1 MTRLTDHLIVISFD
15 CLSAL
20 DFPVLEE
27 LPHFRKLLKKASV
40 CRNVETIYPSVTY
53 PCHTSIVTG
62 NYPNRHGVV
71 TNTLLQPGRESPD
84 WYWRRRHVKGTTLYD
99 EAKKAG
105 MSTAALLWPV
115 TARAK
120 IDYHMPEIFANR
132 PWHHQIPVSLLNG
145 GIGYQLAL
153 HKRFGHLRNGLAQP
167 QLDDFVTE
175 SVVHTIRT
183 KRPNLMLV
191 HLVDLDSQRHHHG
204 FSSSEAH
211 DAIRRHDVRLGKIVA
226 ALKDSGIYDCA
237 TIIALG
243 DHSALDHTKVVKL
256 NVLFKENGL
265 IQLNKKGKVMD
276 WRAYCKSND
285 GSAYIYLKDQKDVRT
300 KESVKALLHSL
311 TMDEKNGVEFVLEG
325 DEARR
330 RGADEQ
336 AAFMI
341 EARRGYYFT
350 EHLAGEYIDLIT
362 AKNVK
367 SGKYT
372 RASHGYSPDKEQYK
386 TVFIATGKG
395 IKPNVDIKS
404 MKLVDEGP
412 TLAHLLGL
420 SLGQTDGR
428 VIEECIET

>member
-20 DFPVLEE
+20 DFQMLED
-27 LPHFRKLLKKASV
+27 LPHFRELLKNAAV
-40 CRNVETIYPSVTY
+40 CNNVETVYPSVTY

-62 NYPNRHGVV
+62 NYPKQHGVV

-84 WYWRRRHVKGTTLYD
+84 WYWHRRHVKGTTLYD

-115 TARAK
+115 TAKAK

-132 PWHHQIPVSLLNG
+132 SWQHQIPVSLLNG
-145 GIGYQLAL
+145 SIGYQLSMD
-153 HKRFGHLRNGLAQP
+153 KRFGHLRNGLAQP

-175 SVVHTIRT
+175 SVVHTI
-183 KRPNLMLV
+183 KAKKPDLMLI
-191 HLVDLDSQRHHHG
+191 HLVDLDSQRHQHG
-204 FSSSEAH
+204 FSSDEAH

-226 ALKDSGIYDCA
+226 ALKDSGIYDHA

-256 NVLFKENGL
+256 NVLFKDSGL
-265 IQLNKKGKVMD
+265 IQLNKNGKVKD
-276 WRAYCKSND
+276 WKAYCKSND
-285 GSAYIYLKDQKDVRT
+285 GSAYIYLKDQEDVRT
-300 KESVKALLHSL
+300 KERVKALLHSL
-311 TMDEKNGVEFVLEG
+311 LINKENGIEFVLDG
-325 DEARR
+325 KEAGH

-341 EARRGYYFT
+341 EACRGYCFT
-350 EHLAGEYIDLIT
+350 EHLDGAYIDLIT
-362 AKNVK
+362 AEDVEQ
-367 SGKYT
+367 GKYAH
-372 RASHGYSPDKEQYK
+372 ASHGYSPDKEKYK

-395 IKPNVDIKS
+395 IKSNVDIKS
-404 MKLVDEGP
+404 MRLIDEGP
-412 TLAHLLGL
+412 TFAHLLGL
-420 SLGQTDGR
+420 SLGQTDGKI
-428 VIEECIET
+428 IEECVEI

>member
-20 DFPVLEE
+20 DFPMFEG
-27 LPHFRKLLKKASV
+27 LPHFRELLKKASI
-40 CRNVETIYPSVTY
+40 CRNVETVYPSVTY

-71 TNTLLQPGRESPD
+71 SNTLLQPGRESPD
-84 WYWRRRHVKGTTLYD
+84 WYWHRRHVKGTTLYD

-115 TARAK
+115 TAKAK

-132 PWHHQIPVSLLNG
+132 PWQNKIPVSLLNG
-145 GIGYQLAL
+145 SIGYQLAM
-153 HKRFGHLRNGLAQP
+153 HKRFGHLRDGLAQP

-175 SVVHTIRT
+175 SVVHTIKT
-183 KRPNLMLV
+183 EKPNLMLV

-226 ALKDSGIYDCA
+226 ALKDSGIYDSA

-256 NVLFKENGL
+256 NVLFKESGL
-265 IQLNKKGKVMD
+265 IQLNKNGKVKD
-276 WRAYCKSND
+276 WKAYCKSND
-285 GSAYIYLKDQKDVRT
+285 GSAYIYLKDQDDVRT
-300 KESVKALLHSL
+300 KERVKALLHSL
-311 TMDEKNGVEFVLEG
+311 TMDEKNGVEFVLEEEEG
-325 DEARR
+325 VRS
-330 RGADEQ
+330 GADEQ

-341 EARRGYYFT
+341 EACRGYYFT
-350 EHLAGEYIDLIT
+350 EHLDGQYIDLIT
-362 AKNVK
+362 AEDVER
-367 SGKYT
+367 GKYT
-372 RASHGYSPDKEQYK
+372 HASHGYSTDKEQYN

-395 IKPNVDIKS
+395 IKPNVDIEA
-404 MKLVDEGP
+404 MKLIDEGP
-412 TLAHLLGL
+412 TFAHLLGL

-428 VIEECIET
+428 VIKECVES